1 MFDTIIGLL
10 MILFSVGVGAYII
23 VKGEISNECPSKYVT
38 DDDFP
43 THTGKD
49 GVTNVL

>member
-1 MFDTIIGLL
+1 MYDTIIGLG
-10 MILFSVGVGAYII
+10 MILFSLIIGGYFIMKGKISTKCPAKYI
-23 VKGEISNECPSKYVT
+23 T